1 MENLDSDFWK
11 EHFVHLLHK
20 NMIRTNAKILTLEEV
35 PQVFENFSLQHPQY
49 QIEFHIEKTY
59 ATWEVFVTKTIKLR
73 LFIQNQIK
81 ASLLQKNGNDFIKI
95 ADAKFPYNPFYEISE
110 FLSNKD
116 KFDVELSQKKEE
128 NSKKQRKMQIAKEFI
143 KAKLKEKY
151 KNNPEI
157 CWTLKD
163 DENETIKLILQK
175 DNKSQ
180 ECILSLENFLSEIE
194 NSENNL

>member
-1 MENLDSDFWK
+1 MNDLEADFWK

-20 NMIRTNAKILTLEEV
+20 NMIRTDAKILTLEEI
-35 PQVFENFSLQHPQY
+35 PQVFENFSLQHPEY

-59 ATWEVFVTKTIKLR
+59 ATWEVFVTKSIKLR

-143 KAKLKEKY
+143 KANLKEKY
-151 KNNPEI
+151 KNNSEI
-157 CWTLKD
+157 LWTLKD
-163 DENETIKLILQK
+163 DENEKIKLILQK

-180 ECILSLENFLSEIE
+180 EIILSLENFLLEIE
-194 NSENNL
+194 NSENCL

>member
-1 MENLDSDFWK
+1 MNDLEADFWK

-20 NMIRTNAKILTLEEV
+20 NMIRTDAKILTLEEI
-35 PQVFENFSLQHPQY
+35 PQVFENFSLQHPEY

-59 ATWEVFVTKTIKLR
+59 ATWEVFVTKSIKLR

-143 KAKLKEKY
+143 KANLKGKY

-157 CWTLKD
+157 FWTLKD
-163 DENETIKLILQK
+163 DENEKIKLILQK

-180 ECILSLENFLSEIE
+180 EIILSLENFLSEIE
-194 NSENNL
+194 NSENCL

>member
-116 KFDVELSQKKEE
+116 KFDVEFSQKKEE

-143 KAKLKEKY
+143 KANLKEKY

>member
-143 KAKLKEKY
+143 KANLKERY

-157 CWTLKD
+157 CWSLKD

-194 NSENNL
+194 NSENSL

>member
-1 MENLDSDFWK
+1 MNDLEADFWK

-20 NMIRTNAKILTLEEV
+20 NMIRTDAKILTLAEIS
-35 PQVFENFSLQHPQY
+35 QVFENFSLQHPEY

-59 ATWEVFVTKTIKLR
+59 ATWEVFVTKSIKLR

-143 KAKLKEKY
+143 KANLKEKY

-157 CWTLKD
+157 FWTLKD
-163 DENETIKLILQK
+163 DENEKIKLILQK

-180 ECILSLENFLSEIE
+180 EIILSLENFLSEIE
-194 NSENNL
+194 NS

>member
-1 MENLDSDFWK
+1 MNDLEADFWK

-20 NMIRTNAKILTLEEV
+20 NMIRTDAKILTLEEI
-35 PQVFENFSLQHPQY
+35 PQVFENFSLQHPEY

-59 ATWEVFVTKTIKLR
+59 ATWEVFVTKSIKLR

-143 KAKLKEKY
+143 KANLKEKY
-151 KNNPEI
+151 KNNSEI
-157 CWTLKD
+157 LWTLKD
-163 DENETIKLILQK
+163 DENEKIKLILQK

-180 ECILSLENFLSEIE
+180 EIILSLENFLSEIE
-194 NSENNL
+194 NSENCL

>member
-1 MENLDSDFWK
+1 MNDLEADFWK

-20 NMIRTNAKILTLEEV
+20 NMIRTNAKILTLEEI
-35 PQVFENFSLQHPQY
+35 PQVFENFSLQHPEY

-59 ATWEVFVTKTIKLR
+59 ATWEVFVTKSIKLR

-143 KAKLKEKY
+143 KANLKEKY

-157 CWTLKD
+157 FWTLKD
-163 DENETIKLILQK
+163 DENEKIKLILQK

-180 ECILSLENFLSEIE
+180 EIILSLENFLSEIE
-194 NSENNL
+194 NSENCL

>member
-1 MENLDSDFWK
+1 MNDLEADFWK

-20 NMIRTNAKILTLEEV
+20 NMIRTDAKILTLEEI
-35 PQVFENFSLQHPQY
+35 PHVFENFSLQHPEY

-59 ATWEVFVTKTIKLR
+59 ATWEVFVTKSIKLR

-143 KAKLKEKY
+143 KANLKEKY
-151 KNNPEI
+151 KNNSEI
-157 CWTLKD
+157 LWTLKD
-163 DENETIKLILQK
+163 DENEKIRLILQK

-180 ECILSLENFLSEIE
+180 EIILSLENFLSEIE
-194 NSENNL
+194 NSENCL